1 MTTSIKNYFP
11 YLLPLLLIFSRS
23 LADITIV
30 LIGILF
36 LYHSYKNIGW
46 EWVREK
52 WFCFALI
59 FTIYCLT
66 INSAMS
72 IEPTETL
79 AYSLFFI
86 RWPIF
91 AMALSY
97 WILNDIKSLKKFFVS
112 ITIVLIFII
121 FDTWWQFLFD
131 YDIFGFEKYSADR
144 LTGPFKNNPH
154 VGAWIAKLVLLPPMF
169 LILYKKLKLQHYKN
183 HLTYIFFIVS
193 SILFLSVFI
202 TGERMALLLI
212 LANIFIIY
220 IGIILDK
227 IISLKKMVLLLLI
240 SFFGISIFAYSF
252 PDTTQRAYFSTI
264 EKIINWRSSDYGLV
278 WQSAYDVWMQSPFF
292 GVGLHKYREACEN
305 LGIYGSSYL
314 NAIGSGVCFHPH
326 NISLQLLSET
336 GLVGFILFYTMVCF
350 LTFSSLKTFYTKKL
364 WLSFALVFNIIFTC
378 FLPISS
384 NTSFFANKYGAIIW
398 LLIGVMLA
406 TNKLFSKS
414 IE

>member
-1 MTTSIKNYFP
+1 MTASIKNYFP

-30 LIGILF
+30 LVGILF

-72 IEPTETL
+72 IEPSETL

-97 WILNDIKSLKKFFVS
+97 WILNDIQLLKKFFVS
-112 ITIVLIFII
+112 LAVVLFFII
-121 FDTWWQFLFD
+121 FDTWWQFVFD
-131 YDIFGFEKYSADR
+131 QDIFGFEKHSANR
-144 LTGPFKNNPH
+144 LTGPFTSPH
-154 VGAWIAKLVLLPPMF
+154 VGMWLAKLAMLPPLF
-169 LILYKKLKLQHYKN
+169 LILYNKYKLKEQENYLIYS
-183 HLTYIFFIVS
+183 FFIISTV
-193 SILFLSVFI
+193 LLLSVFI
-202 TGERMALLLI
+202 TGERMSLLLT
-212 LANIFIIY
+212 LASIFIVFM
-220 IGIILDK
+220 GFFFAKLF
-227 IISLKKMVLLLLI
+227 SFKKVTILLLI
-240 SFFGISIFAYSF
+240 SSIAILIFALSF
-252 PDTTQRAYFSTI
+252 PDTTQRAYFSTV
-264 EKIINWRSSDYGLV
+264 EKIINWRASDYGLV
-278 WQSAYDVWMQSPFF
+278 WKSAYDVWMQSPVF

>member
-72 IEPTETL
+72 IEPSETL

-97 WILNDIKSLKKFFVS
+97 WILNDIQLLKKFFVS
-112 ITIVLIFII
+112 LAVVLFFII
-121 FDTWWQFLFD
+121 FDTWWQFVFD
-131 YDIFGFEKYSADR
+131 QDIFGFEKHSANR
-144 LTGPFKNNPH
+144 LTGPFTSPH
-154 VGAWIAKLVLLPPMF
+154 VGMWLAKLAMLPPLF
-169 LILYKKLKLQHYKN
+169 LILYNKYKLKEQENYLIYS
-183 HLTYIFFIVS
+183 FFIISTV
-193 SILFLSVFI
+193 LLLSVFI
-202 TGERMALLLI
+202 TGERMSLLLT
-212 LANIFIIY
+212 LASIFIVFM
-220 IGIILDK
+220 GFFFAKLF
-227 IISLKKMVLLLLI
+227 SFKKVTILLLI
-240 SFFGISIFAYSF
+240 SSIAILFFALSF
-252 PDTTQRAYFSTI
+252 PDTTQRAYFSTV
-264 EKIINWRSSDYGLV
+264 EKIFNWRTSDYGLV
-278 WQSAYDVWMQSPFF
+278 WQSAYDVWMQSPVF

-305 LGIYGSSYL
+305 LGTYGSSYL

-336 GLVGFILFYTMVCF
+336 GLVGFILFYIMVCV
-350 LTFSSLKTFYTKKL
+350 LTFSSLKTFYIKKL

-384 NTSFFANKYGAIIW
+384 STSFFANKYGAIIW

-406 TNKLFSKS
+406 INKLFSKS